1 MYPNINKKKKNFPRD
16 SRNNRATIFTT
27 FSIIH
32 MLTHGP
38 SSGPRNSLIS
48 NSHSNTSHNTS
59 ISDAYNSL
67 SYANA
72 IFSPLHCQVSRFTP
86 VKAARCPMTRII
98 EHALCETVGF
108 VVMVC
113 TYCCARCDTGLY
125 LEVMTFT
132 PWRIRARGRGCR
144 GRLRSSPWFSVIG

>member
-1 MYPNINKKKKNFPRD
+1 
-16 SRNNRATIFTT
+16 
-27 FSIIH
+27 

-86 VKAARCPMTRII
+86 AKAARCPMTRII
-98 EHALCETVGF
+98 EHAWCETVGSSC
-108 VVMVC
+108 VVMVVC
-113 TYCCARCDTGLY
+113 TYCCTMRHWTLSRGNDLCTMENPCQRVVVEGVLDPLLDFSYWIGLSIGNRSRRDTTWPCC
-125 LEVMTFT
+125 V
-132 PWRIRARGRGCR
+132 
-144 GRLRSSPWFSVIG
+144 

>member
-1 MYPNINKKKKNFPRD
+1 MFDKPPSVSYFSNKYPSKYVQSIYIQRTPISITKKKKKNFPHD
-16 SRNNRATIFTT
+16 SRNRPTILAT

-32 MLTHGP
+32 MLTHSP

-86 VKAARCPMTRII
+86 AKAARCPMTRII
-98 EHALCETVGF
+98 KHAWCETVGGG
-108 VVMVC
+108 VHVLLHDA
-113 TYCCARCDTGLY
+113 TLDSISR
-125 LEVMTFT
+125 
-132 PWRIRARGRGCR
+132 
-144 GRLRSSPWFSVIG
+144 